1 MSGAGGSPLPLD
13 LTGEMPGGPAPSI
26 EATAYSPDQDRE
38 RVRGAIAIALISLLI
53 GLIALLFISVLAKVV
68 LVADLDKIAAT
79 ILTPIMGI
87 VGTVLGFYYGAK
99 SG

>member
-1 MSGAGGSPLPLD
+1 MSDPLD
-13 LTGEMPGGPAPSI
+13 LTGDPPSSTGPAI
-26 EATAYSPDQDRE
+26 QEKAYNPEPARE
-38 RVRGAIAIALISLLI
+38 RVRGAIAIALIGLLI
-53 GLIALLFISVLAKVV
+53 GLITVLFISVLAKVV